1 LIETL
6 QINEFPASS
15 RDALV
20 TNNYLT
26 RANEADNNG
35 VEPGSSS
42 AAQGF
47 LDKRVWR
54 ANARRNLPQSTRSR
68 LSPGQ
73 QTGSKRLKSASLN
86 HAKSDRGR
94 LKKPHE

>member
-15 RDALV
+15 RDVLV

-42 AAQGF
+42 LRKAFSKSGYGAPMQ
-47 LDKRVWR
+47 DETIPRARVRGR
-54 ANARRNLPQSTRSR
+54 AR
-68 LSPGQ
+68 
-73 QTGSKRLKSASLN
+73 GSKRAAN
-86 HAKSDRGR
+86 V
-94 LKKPHE
+94 